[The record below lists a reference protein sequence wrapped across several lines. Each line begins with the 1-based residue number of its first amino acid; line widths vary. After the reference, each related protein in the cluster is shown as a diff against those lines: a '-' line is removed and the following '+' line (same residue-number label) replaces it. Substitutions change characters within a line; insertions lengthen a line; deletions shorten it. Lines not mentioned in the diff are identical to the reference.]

1 MLEGL
6 NHLNPFGNSETI
18 TKKHVISVRQATNSV
33 TCSCFAVHFTQIGSF
48 TKNRKISFIR
58 NIGRKMASK
67 ISIQHPPGITL
78 GAIADQAERA
88 VAMMEQIRKVML
100 APSARK
106 VSPVYNLSQVTALC
120 GTEKGSLSHRM
131 TRGDLPSGRLN
142 EAGSRREF
150 SLAETRAC
158 IREYRKDQLR
168 PQGAEAIT
176 ISIGNFKGGVSKT
189 TTAVTLAQGLSLLG
203 HKVLVIDTDPQGSL
217 TTLFG
222 ILPDTEVEEK
232 DTILPVILGVETSI
246 RTAIQSTYWDGI
258 DLVAAAPI
266 LFGAEFALPARQ
278 TKEEGFEFWRVLDLG
293 IDDIRGEYDVI
304 IIDTP
309 PALSYTTI
317 NAFIASNGIIIP
329 LPPNA
334 LDFASA
340 SQFWSLFSDL
350 TTSLLTDR
358 GLTKEF
364 DFIHVLLARVDSADG
379 ASNIVRQWIGQTYA
393 EKVLPVEIPKTTVT
407 GVAAAEFGTVYD
419 VSKYDGSAKTFKRAR
434 EAYDN
439 FVRHIEGSIQSAWAK
454 QVAVLD
460 EGRGVERFNT
470 PKKRSKEKSK

>member
-1 MLEGL
+1 M
-6 NHLNPFGNSETI
+6 NKI
-18 TKKHVISVRQATNSV
+18 AVKHP
-33 TCSCFAVHFTQIGSF
+33 
-48 TKNRKISFIR
+48 
-58 NIGRKMASK
+58 AS
-67 ISIQHPPGITL
+67 ITL
-78 GAIADQAERA
+78 VDIADQAERA
-88 VAMMEQIRKVML
+88 VAMMEEIRKVML

-106 VSPVYNLSQVTALC
+106 TAPIFNLSQLSALC
-120 GTEKGSLSHRM
+120 GVEKGSLSHRM
-131 TRGDLPSGRLN
+131 TRGDLPMGTLN
-142 EAGSRREF
+142 QSGSRREF
-150 SLAETRAC
+150 SLGEAQSW
-158 IREYRKDQLR
+158 IREYRRDHLR
-168 PQGAEAIT
+168 PTGAEAIT

-203 HKVLVIDTDPQGSL
+203 HKVLVIDTDPQGSM

-222 ILPDTEVEEK
+222 ILPDTEVEEQ
-232 DTILPVILGVETSI
+232 DTILPLALGTETSI
-246 RTAIQSTYWDGI
+246 RYAIRPSYWNGI

-278 TKEEGFEFWRVLDLG
+278 TKENGFEFWRVLDLG
-293 IDDIRGEYDVI
+293 IDDVRDEYDVI

-340 SQFWSLFSDL
+340 TQFWSLFSDL
-350 TTSLLTDR
+350 TTSLLTER

-364 DFIHVLLARVDSADG
+364 DFINVLLARVDSTDG

-407 GVAAAEFGTVYD
+407 GVSAAEFGTVYD
-419 VSKYDGSAKTFKRAR
+419 VAKYDGSVKTFKRAK

-439 FVRHIEGSIQSAWAK
+439 FVRHIEGAIESAWSK
-454 QVAVLD
+454 QID
-460 EGRGVERFNT
+460 RQSSSNTVERFST
-470 PKKRSKEKSK
+470 PRQGTKEAKR

>member
-1 MLEGL
+1 M
-6 NHLNPFGNSETI
+6 
-18 TKKHVISVRQATNSV
+18 KKLAVKHPAGISLSD
-33 TCSCFAVHFTQIGSF
+33 
-48 TKNRKISFIR
+48 
-58 NIGRKMASK
+58 
-67 ISIQHPPGITL
+67 
-78 GAIADQAERA
+78 IADQAERA
-88 VAMMEQIRKVML
+88 VLMMEQIRKVML
-100 APSARK
+100 APTARK
-106 VSPVYNLSQVTALC
+106 LPPVFNLSQLTALC

-131 TRGDLPSGRLN
+131 ARGDLPEGKLN
-142 EAGSRREF
+142 DSGSRREF
-150 SLAETRAC
+150 SLSEARSW
-158 IREYRKDQLR
+158 IREYRKEHSR
-168 PQGAEAIT
+168 PPGAEAIT
-176 ISIGNFKGGVSKT
+176 ISVGNFKGGVSKT

-222 ILPDTEVEEK
+222 ILPDTEVEEQ
-232 DTILPVILGVETSI
+232 DTILPLALGTETSI
-246 RTAIQSTYWDGI
+246 RYAIRPTYWNGI

-278 TKEEGFEFWRVLDLG
+278 TKEAGFEFWRVLDLG
-293 IDDIRGEYDVI
+293 IDDVRSEYDVI

-407 GVAAAEFGTVYD
+407 GVTAAEFGTVYD
-419 VSKYDGSAKTFKRAR
+419 VAKYDGSARTLKRAR

-439 FVRHIEGSIQSAWAK
+439 FVRHIEGSIESAWAK
-454 QVAVLD
+454 QLD
-460 EGRGVERFNT
+460 KNVGATSVEPFNT
-470 PKKRSKEKSK
+470 VRRKGKEA